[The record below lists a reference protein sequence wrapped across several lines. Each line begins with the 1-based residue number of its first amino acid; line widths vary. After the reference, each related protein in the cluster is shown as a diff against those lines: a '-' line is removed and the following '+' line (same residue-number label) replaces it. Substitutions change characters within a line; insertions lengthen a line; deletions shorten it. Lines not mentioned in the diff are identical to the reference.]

1 MSTELAN
8 LTDTF
13 SCQKFRCSGRG
24 ILLPFGIEACMSIPL
39 RATLYFIFLLYLF
52 LGIAIIAD
60 IFMSSIETIT
70 SKRRKIRYPSP
81 GEKDKFI
88 TVEVHLWND
97 TVANLTLMALGSS
110 APEILLSIIEIVGN
124 RFEAGELGPGTIV
137 GSAAYNLLMISA
149 LCIASIKAPETRK
162 VKLYSVFM
170 ITSFFGFFAYIW
182 MFIVLSVIS
191 KDVVDLWEAVITF
204 LMFPLVV
211 ILAFLAEKNFYASS
225 KIDMEE
231 EEQTLILTPP
241 ELDQS
246 GAVRG
251 FRKDELLQFLRDLG
265 QSTNLSM
272 EDKAQLFSAKLS
284 ESMPRS
290 RMQYRIQGARMLTG
304 GKSLFV
310 NLPDKLQEIHDE
322 MLKIKPDETGHR
334 SLSPEILHETDH
346 TPRLEF
352 GAAAYAVLE
361 SDRLVDIIIRR
372 FGPAD
377 VDIYQRAIKPQSSD
391 GTLPLDHQIGGRKG
405 TLSKIDFD
413 DDPHMVILEF
423 ASSSYAVLEQEQRVT
438 VEVVRHGDTNSVV
451 QFRLDTIDGT
461 ATAGEDYIK
470 LSEEF
475 RMERGQQEKKITIHI
490 IDDNQW
496 EPDETFFVKL
506 SLPEGEENRTKLG
519 SKTVAL
525 VTIINDDDPGF
536 IEFEETI
543 NLVKESVGKAELK
556 VARVNGA
563 DGKVSVHYRT
573 KDIDAVGTKD
583 YEPADNELVFE
594 HGEISKIISIPIM
607 NDLEAEKDESFAV
620 ELYNPTGGAQIGKH
634 AKTVVTIINDDDYKT
649 MANKMASLVQ
659 VDLDKLSVTKTS
671 WGEQFQNAMN
681 VNGGDL
687 ETAKFGHYIAH
698 TLAFFWKVLFAFVP
712 PTSMAGGWLTFFV
725 SLFFIALL
733 TAVVGDVAAIFGCL
747 VGLKDSITAISF
759 VALGTSL
766 PDTFAS
772 MIAAKNSKS
781 ADDAIGN
788 ITGSN
793 SVNVFLGLGL
803 PWLVAAIYWESKN
816 LPFTVKAGDLSFS
829 VLVFSV
835 CCVLGMSVL
844 IIRRFVGFFGKAE
857 LGGPTI
863 PKYLCSVFFVLLW
876 IGYLVLSSL
885 QAYGYI
891 AWSS

>member
-1 MSTELAN
+1 MTDEIAN
-8 LTDTF
+8 FTGV
-13 SCQKFRCSGRG
+13 SCQKFKCSARG
-24 ILLPFGIEACMSIPL
+24 LLLPFGIEACMPIKL
-39 RATLYFIFLLYLF
+39 RAVLYFIFLLYLF

-70 SKRRKIRYPSP
+70 SKRRKIRYPDP
-81 GEKDKFI
+81 GEKDKYL
-88 TVEVHLWND
+88 TVEVRTWND

-110 APEILLSIIEIVGN
+110 SPEILLSIIEIVGN

-149 LCIASIKAPETRK
+149 LCISAIKAPETRK

-211 ILAFLAEKNFYASS
+211 ILAFLAEKNFFASK
-225 KIDMEE
+225 KIDMDE

-241 ELDQS
+241 ERDENGS
-246 GAVRG
+246 PRN

-265 QSTNLSM
+265 QTTNLSL
-272 EDKAQLFSAKLS
+272 EDKAQLFAAKLS
-284 ESMPRS
+284 ESMHRS

-304 GKSLFV
+304 GKSLFL
-310 NLPDKLQEIHDE
+310 NLPDKLQEIYSEVHNRDSLVVDQRASLVSRTGDE
-322 MLKIKPDETGHR
+322 EDTIDPDDHRALIEFSTTTYAILEREQKVNLKVK
-334 SLSPEILHETDH
+334 
-346 TPRLEF
+346 
-352 GAAAYAVLE
+352 
-361 SDRLVDIIIRR
+361 RR
-372 FGPAD
+372 GPID
-377 VDIYQRAIKPQSSD
+377 VD
-391 GTLPLDHQIGGRKG
+391 
-405 TLSKIDFD
+405 
-413 DDPHMVILEF
+413 
-423 ASSSYAVLEQEQRVT
+423 
-438 VEVVRHGDTNSVV
+438 VR
-451 QFRLDTIDGT
+451 FRLDTIDGT
-461 ATAGEDYIK
+461 ATAGEDYVK

-475 RMERGQQEKKITIHI
+475 KMERGQQEKRITIHV

-506 SLPEGEENRTKLG
+506 SLPEGEEVRAKLG
-519 SKTVAL
+519 SKTIAL
-525 VTIINDDDPGF
+525 VTIINDDEPGV
-536 IEFEETI
+536 IEFEEPIT
-543 NLVKESVGKAELK
+543 LVKESVGKAEIKL
-556 VARVNGA
+556 VRVNGA
-563 DGKVSVHYRT
+563 DGRVSVHYRT
-573 KDIDAVGTKD
+573 KDIDAVATRD
-583 YEPADNELVFE
+583 YEPSQSEIIFE
-594 HGEISKIISIPIM
+594 HGEISKIIAIPII

-620 ELYNPTGGAQIGKH
+620 EIYDPTGGATIGKH
-634 AKTVVTIINDDDYKT
+634 TKTVVTIINDDDYKT

-659 VDLDKLSVTKTS
+659 VDMDKLSVTKTS
-671 WGEQFQNAMN
+671 WGQQFQDAMN

-687 ETAKFGHYIAH
+687 ETAKFGHYIGHA
-698 TLAFFWKVLFAFVP
+698 LAFFWKVLFAFVP
-712 PTSMAGGWLTFFV
+712 PTAMAGGWLTFFV

-788 ITGSN
+788 VTGSN

-835 CCVLGMSVL
+835 CCILGMTIL
-844 IIRRFVGFFGKAE
+844 ILRRFLSVFGKAE

-863 PKYLCSVFFVLLW
+863 PKYICSIIFVFLW
-876 IGYLVLSSL
+876 IGYLTLSSL

-891 AWSS
+891 AWQS